1 MRSTNSIKNAIT
13 AVVSNIV
20 TILIGIVSQAIF
32 IKTLGA
38 EYLGING
45 LFTNIVSMLGI
56 VELGIGSAI
65 IYNLYEPI
73 AKDDKEKI
81 KSLMNFYKKS
91 YRVIAV
97 IVFVIGMMIIPFLKN
112 IVGDISID
120 INIEFIYSLFIID
133 VVASYLLTYKR
144 SILYANQKTYITNI
158 VHIGYLIVMNIIQI
172 FILLI
177 AKSFVAYLIIK
188 IICRVLENVIIT
200 MIANKDYP
208 YIKEKDVEKID
219 EKTTNDIIKKVK
231 GLIFHKVG
239 SFVVLGTD
247 NIIISKFLGVV
258 TVGLYSNYN
267 MIIQAVS
274 NLFLQVF
281 DSLTASVGN
290 LLVEDNCKKS
300 YEIYKNMLMIN
311 SILFTF
317 ATTEIICLIEP
328 FMKIWI
334 GEQYILSKVVLIIL
348 MVNFYIQGMRKTC
361 LVFKMAAGVFHEDRY
376 FPIIESI
383 INIVFSVIL
392 VKIIG
397 LPGVFLG
404 TIFSALPVILI
415 SYPKYVYIPL
425 FHKSFGSYVKENAY
439 YYILAFLTVSIAMIA
454 TSYIN
459 INNLIVKLIVNTIT
473 SSIIFAVMQYIFFHK
488 KREYKYLK
496 NMLKNFIL
504 KIKGKNIYEN

>member
-73 AKDDKEKI
+73 AKDDTEKI

-91 YRVIAV
+91 YRIIAV
-97 IVFVIGMMIIPFLKN
+97 IVFIIGMMVIPFLKN
-112 IVGDISID
+112 IVGNVSID

-158 VHIGYLIVMNIIQI
+158 VHIGYLIVMNTLQI
-172 FILLI
+172 VILLI
-177 AKSFVAYLIIK
+177 AKNFIVYLIIK
-188 IICRVLENVIIT
+188 IICRILENVVIT
-200 MIANKDYP
+200 IIANRKYP
-208 YIKEKDVEKID
+208 YINEKNVKKID
-219 EKTTNDIIKKVK
+219 KKTTKDIVKKVK

-290 LLVEDNCKKS
+290 LLVENNCEKS
-300 YEIYKNMLMIN
+300 YEIYKNMLMMN

-328 FMKIWI
+328 FIKVWI
-334 GEQYILSKVVLIIL
+334 GEQYLLSKVVLIIL

-383 INIVFSVIL
+383 INIVVSVIL

-404 TIFSALPVILI
+404 TIVSTLPVILI

-425 FHKSFGSYVKENAY
+425 FHKNFWNYIKENVY
-439 YYILAFLTVSIAMIA
+439 YYILAFLTVSIAMFV
-454 TSYIN
+454 TSYIS
-459 INNLIVKLIVNTIT
+459 INNLILKLIVNAIT
-473 SSIIFAVMQYIFFHK
+473 SSIIFAVMQYIFFHNK
-488 KREYKYLK
+488 SEYKYLK

-504 KIKGKNIYEN
+504 KIKGKNVYEN

>member
-13 AVVSNIV
+13 AVISNVV

-97 IVFVIGMMIIPFLKN
+97 IVFIIGMMIIPFLKN

-158 VHIGYLIVMNIIQI
+158 VHIGYLIVMNTLQI
-172 FILLI
+172 VILLI
-177 AKSFVAYLIIK
+177 AKNFIAYLMIK
-188 IICRVLENVIIT
+188 IICRILENIVITI
-200 MIANKDYP
+200 IANRKYP
-208 YIKEKDVEKID
+208 YIKEKNVKKID
-219 EKTTNDIIKKVK
+219 KKTTKDIIKKVK

-290 LLVEDNCKKS
+290 LLVENNCKKS
-300 YEIYKNMLMIN
+300 YEIYKNMLMMN

-328 FMKIWI
+328 FIKVWI

-361 LVFKMAAGVFHEDRY
+361 LVFKMAAGIFHEDRY

-383 INIVFSVIL
+383 INIIVSVIL

-404 TIFSALPVILI
+404 TIVSTLPVILI

-425 FHKSFGSYVKENAY
+425 FHKSFWNYVKENAY
-439 YYILAFLTVSIAMIA
+439 YYILAFITVSIAMIV

-459 INNLIVKLIVNTIT
+459 INNLIVKLIVNAIT
-473 SSIIFAVMQYIFFHK
+473 SSIIFAIMQYIFFHNK
-488 KREYKYLK
+488 SEYKYLK

-504 KIKGKNIYEN
+504 KIKGKNVYEN

>member
-73 AKDDKEKI
+73 AKDDTEKI

-91 YRVIAV
+91 YRIIAV
-97 IVFVIGMMIIPFLKN
+97 IVFIIGMMVIPFLKN
-112 IVGDISID
+112 IVGNVSID

-158 VHIGYLIVMNIIQI
+158 VHIGYLIVMNTLQI
-172 FILLI
+172 VILLI
-177 AKSFVAYLIIK
+177 AKNFIVYLIIK
-188 IICRVLENVIIT
+188 IICRILENVVIT
-200 MIANKDYP
+200 IIANRKYP
-208 YIKEKDVEKID
+208 YINEKNVKKID
-219 EKTTNDIIKKVK
+219 KKTTKDIVKKVK

-290 LLVEDNCKKS
+290 LLVENNCEKS
-300 YEIYKNMLMIN
+300 YEIYKNMLMMN

-328 FMKIWI
+328 FIKVWI
-334 GEQYILSKVVLIIL
+334 GEQYLLSKVVLIIL

-383 INIVFSVIL
+383 INIVVSVIL

-404 TIFSALPVILI
+404 TIVSTLPVILI

-425 FHKSFGSYVKENAY
+425 FHKSFWNYIKENVY
-439 YYILAFLTVSIAMIA
+439 YYILAFLTVSIAMFV
-454 TSYIN
+454 TSYIS
-459 INNLIVKLIVNTIT
+459 INNLILKLIVNAIT
-473 SSIIFAVMQYIFFHK
+473 SSIIFAVMQYIFFHNK
-488 KREYKYLK
+488 SEYKYLK

-504 KIKGKNIYEN
+504 KIKGKNVYEN

>member
-13 AVVSNIV
+13 AVASNIV
-20 TILIGIVSQAIF
+20 SILIGIVSQAIF

-73 AKDDKEKI
+73 AKKDKEKI

-97 IVFVIGMMIIPFLKN
+97 IVFTIGMMIIPFLKN
-112 IVGDISID
+112 IVGQISIN

-158 VHIGYLIVMNIIQI
+158 VHIGYLIVMNTLQI

-177 AKSFVAYLIIK
+177 AKSFVTYLIIK
-188 IICRVLENVIIT
+188 IICRVLENVVIT
-200 MIANKDYP
+200 IIANKNYP
-208 YIKEKDVEKID
+208 YIKEKDAKKID
-219 EKTTNDIIKKVK
+219 EKTTKDIVKKVK

-274 NLFLQVF
+274 NLFLQAF

-290 LLVEDNCKKS
+290 LLVEKNHRKS

-317 ATTEIICLIEP
+317 AATEIICLIEP
-328 FMKIWI
+328 FIRIWI

-348 MVNFYIQGMRKTC
+348 IINFYIQGMRKTC

-376 FPIIESI
+376 FPIMESI
-383 INIVFSVIL
+383 INIVASVVL

-404 TIFSALPVILI
+404 TIISALPVILI

-425 FHKSFGSYVKENAY
+425 FKKSFWNYIKENLY
-439 YYILAFLTVSIAMIA
+439 YYVLAFLTISVAMFA
-454 TSYIN
+454 T
-459 INNLIVKLIVNTIT
+459 NLIDVTNLIIKLIVNA
-473 SSIIFAVMQYIFFHK
+473 IISTMIFVIMQYIFFHK
-488 KREYKYLK
+488 KSEYKYLK

-504 KIKGKNIYEN
+504 EIKGKNVYEN

>member
-13 AVVSNIV
+13 AIISNIV

-73 AKDDKEKI
+73 AKDDTEKI

-97 IVFVIGMMIIPFLKN
+97 IVFIIGMIIIPFLKN

-158 VHIGYLIVMNIIQI
+158 VHIGYLIVMNTLQI
-172 FILLI
+172 VILLI
-177 AKSFVAYLIIK
+177 AKNFIAYLMIK
-188 IICRVLENVIIT
+188 IICRILENIVITI
-200 MIANKDYP
+200 IANRKYP
-208 YIKEKDVEKID
+208 YIKEKNVKKID
-219 EKTTNDIIKKVK
+219 KKTTKDIIKKVK

-290 LLVEDNCKKS
+290 LLVENNCKKS
-300 YEIYKNMLMIN
+300 YEIYKNMLMMN

-328 FMKIWI
+328 FIKVWI

-361 LVFKMAAGVFHEDRY
+361 LVFKMAAGIFHEDRY

-383 INIVFSVIL
+383 INIIVSVIL

-404 TIFSALPVILI
+404 TIVSTLPVILI

-425 FHKSFGSYVKENAY
+425 FHKSFWNYVKENAY
-439 YYILAFLTVSIAMIA
+439 YYILAFITVSIAMIV

-459 INNLIVKLIVNTIT
+459 INNLIVKLIVNAIT
-473 SSIIFAVMQYIFFHK
+473 SSIIFAIMQYIFFHNK
-488 KREYKYLK
+488 SEYKYLK

-504 KIKGKNIYEN
+504 KIKGKNVYEN

>member
-73 AKDDKEKI
+73 AKDDTEKI

-91 YRVIAV
+91 YRIIAV
-97 IVFVIGMMIIPFLKN
+97 IVFIIGMMVIPFLKN
-112 IVGDISID
+112 IVGNVSID

-158 VHIGYLIVMNIIQI
+158 VHIGYLIVMNTLQI
-172 FILLI
+172 VILLI
-177 AKSFVAYLIIK
+177 AKNFIVYLIIK
-188 IICRVLENVIIT
+188 IICRILENVVIT
-200 MIANKDYP
+200 IIANRKYP
-208 YIKEKDVEKID
+208 YINEKNVKKID
-219 EKTTNDIIKKVK
+219 KKTTKDIVKKVK

-274 NLFLQVF
+274 NLFLQFF

-290 LLVEDNCKKS
+290 LLVENNCKKS
-300 YEIYKNMLMIN
+300 YEIYKNMLMMN

-328 FMKIWI
+328 FIKVWI
-334 GEQYILSKVVLIIL
+334 GEQYLLSKVVLIIL

-383 INIVFSVIL
+383 INIVVSVIL

-404 TIFSALPVILI
+404 TIVSTLPVILI

-425 FHKSFGSYVKENAY
+425 FHKSFWNYIKENVY
-439 YYILAFLTVSIAMIA
+439 YYILAFLTVSIAMFV
-454 TSYIN
+454 TSYIS
-459 INNLIVKLIVNTIT
+459 INNLILKLIVNAIT
-473 SSIIFAVMQYIFFHK
+473 SSIIFAVMQYIFFHNK
-488 KREYKYLK
+488 SEYKYLK

-504 KIKGKNIYEN
+504 KIKGKNVYEN